1 MEVRRLTLVGII
13 SYIMGLILFF
23 PKIINNFYNILINIK
38 YFYITKKLFKIHQNL
53 SINEIHLSRVVS
65 KQLVIKL

>member
-1 MEVRRLTLVGII
+1 MEVRRLTLVCII
-13 SYIMGLILFF
+13 SYIMGLILFL